1 MAPQHTGT
9 GDTRHPFFL
18 GLLGLATVGFGALLL
33 GFWQPIFWAIVLGIL
48 FLPVKNRLEHRLP
61 GKPSLVAALTVVL
74 IFFTVL
80 VPALL
85 VASAVASEAAVLLE
99 RIQAGDFDPGVVLE
113 WIQTLIPPIT
123 EWAGRFG
130 INLTEWQDKLSGAAL
145 KGSQF
150 IASLALTAGQNV
162 ARFVVMFFLMLYVLF
177 FVIRDGEGVLGH
189 AEQAMPLSDSL
200 ERQLGRKF
208 AEVARATLKGTL
220 IVGMVQGA
228 LGGIIFAILGIQG
241 AVFWG
246 CVMVIMSVVPAVG
259 PGLVWFPAA
268 LVLIATDSVTKGLVL
283 IAYGVLVI
291 GLVDNLLRPVLVGR
305 DTKMPDYLVLL
316 STLGGLAMF
325 GITGFVLGP
334 VVAAL
339 FLTVWQMFEAESRS
353 AKQVPELS
361 GPPAAENLEP
371 VSRDEFEI
379 R

>member
-1 MAPQHTGT
+1 MGPQHAGT

-18 GLLGLATVGFGALLL
+18 GMLVLATVAFGALLL

-48 FLPVKNRLEHRLP
+48 FLPVKSRIARKLP
-61 GKPSLVAALTVVL
+61 DQPSLVAALTVVL

-80 VPALL
+80 MPALL
-85 VASAVASEAAVLLE
+85 VASAVASEATLLLA
-99 RIQAGDFDPGVVLE
+99 RIQAGEFDPGIVLD
-113 WIQTLIPPIT
+113 WLQNLIPPIT

-150 IASLALTAGQNV
+150 VASLALTAGQNV

-177 FVIRDGEGVLGH
+177 FVVRDGEIVLGH
-189 AEQAMPLSDSL
+189 AERAMPLPDSL

-220 IVGMVQGA
+220 IVGIVQGA

-246 CVMVIMSVVPAVG
+246 CVMVIMSVVPAIG
-259 PGLVWFPAA
+259 PGLIWFPAA
-268 LVLIATDSVTKGLVL
+268 LVLISTGSLTKGLVL

-291 GLVDNLLRPVLVGR
+291 GLVDNLLRPLLVGR

-339 FLTVWQMFEAESRS
+339 FLTVWQMFEAESNLVKES
-353 AKQVPELS
+353 AGQ
-361 GPPAAENLEP
+361 
-371 VSRDEFEI
+371 
-379 R
+379 

>member
-1 MAPQHTGT
+1 MAPQHTGA

-18 GLLGLATVGFGALLL
+18 GMLVLATVAFGALLL

-48 FLPVKNRLEHRLP
+48 FLPVKDRIGRKLP
-61 GKPSLVAALTVVL
+61 EQPSLVAALTVVL

-80 VPALL
+80 MPALL
-85 VASAVASEAAVLLE
+85 VASAVASEATLLLA
-99 RIQAGDFDPGVVLE
+99 RIQDGDLDPGVVLE
-113 WIQTLIPPIT
+113 WLQNLVPPIT
-123 EWAGRFG
+123 DWAGRLG
-130 INLTEWQDKLSGAAL
+130 INLAEWQDKLSGAAL

-150 IASLALTAGQNV
+150 VASLALTAGQNV

-177 FVIRDGEGVLGH
+177 FVVRDGEAVLGH
-189 AEQAMPLSDSL
+189 AERAMPLPDTL
-200 ERQLGRKF
+200 ERQLGHKF
-208 AEVARATLKGTL
+208 AEVSRATLKGTI
-220 IVGMVQGA
+220 IVGIVQGA

-241 AVFWG
+241 AAFWG
-246 CVMVIMSVVPAVG
+246 CVMVILSVVPAIG

-268 LVLIATDSVTKGLVL
+268 IILIATGSLTQGLIL

-291 GLVDNLLRPVLVGR
+291 GLVDNVLRPLLVGR

-339 FLTVWQMFEAESRS
+339 FLTVWQMFEAESNATKVS
-353 AKQVPELS
+353 AEVR
-361 GPPAAENLEP
+361 EP
-371 VSRDEFEI
+371 QAVDDR
-379 R
+379 

>member
-18 GLLGLATVGFGALLL
+18 GLLALATVGFGALLL

-48 FLPVKNRLEHRLP
+48 FLPVKNRLERRLP

-85 VASAVASEAAVLLE
+85 VASAVASEAALLLE
-99 RIQAGDFDPGVVLE
+99 RIQAGEFDPGVILE
-113 WIQTLIPPIT
+113 WVQNLIPPIT
-123 EWAGRFG
+123 EWAARFG
-130 INLTEWQDKLSGAAL
+130 INLNEWQDKLSGAAL

-177 FVIRDGEGVLGH
+177 FVVRDGEVVLGH
-189 AEQAMPLSDSL
+189 AEQAMPLTDSL
-200 ERQLGRKF
+200 ERRLGQKF
-208 AEVARATLKGTL
+208 AEVARATLKGTV
-220 IVGMVQGA
+220 IVGIVQGA

-246 CVMVIMSVVPAVG
+246 CVMVIMSVVPAIG

-268 LVLIATDSVTKGLVL
+268 LVLLATGSVTKGLVL

-291 GLVDNLLRPVLVGR
+291 GLVDNLLRPLLVGR

-339 FLTVWQMFEAESRS
+339 FLTVWQMFEAESQA
-353 AKQVPELS
+353 AKQSTEDV
-361 GPPAAENLEP
+361 G
-371 VSRDEFEI
+371 
-379 R
+379 